1 MPIQQDDYLVF
12 SGSSQTPFATEICQ
26 HLDKSLGKVLL
37 KKFPD
42 GEIGVQI
49 LENVR
54 GRDVFVVQTITQN
67 PNFYLM
73 EALIL
78 VDALKRASARSIT
91 AVIPYYGYC
100 RQDRRDQGR
109 EPITA
114 RLVAN
119 LFETAGIDR
128 LLTMDLHADQIE
140 GFFNVPV
147 DNLLARPVLLEA
159 IRKKLE
165 KDFVVVAPDMGSVKA
180 ARKFSEG
187 FKKNLAIINK
197 HRINESRVLPEILI
211 GEVQGKDVLL
221 VDDMCVTGETLYQ
234 AALACKKQGAERIY
248 AAVTHVLKPIS
259 PDLERLLEA
268 LFVCNTTTVS
278 IQSPKVQI
286 VSVAKIFSTAILSV
300 VNSDS
305 ISSIF
310 K

>member
-1 MPIQQDDYLVF
+1 MM
-12 SGSSQTPFATEICQ
+12 FASEICQ
-26 HLDKSLGKVLL
+26 NLEKSLGKIHL
-37 KKFPD
+37 KQFPD

-67 PNFYLM
+67 PSFYLM
-73 EALIL
+73 ESLIMI
-78 VDALKRASARSIT
+78 DALKRASAKSIT

-147 DNLLARPVLLEA
+147 DNLLARPILVEV
-159 IRKKLE
+159 IRKELPG
-165 KDFVVVAPDMGSVKA
+165 DFVVVAPDMGSVKT
-180 ARKFSEG
+180 ARKFSEV
-187 FKKNLAIINK
+187 FKKRLAIINK
-197 HRINESRVLPEILI
+197 HRIDESHVHPETII
-211 GEVQGKDVLL
+211 GDVGGKDVLL

-234 AALACKKQGAERIY
+234 AALACKKQGANHVF
-248 AAVTHVLKPIS
+248 AAVTHLLKPPS
-259 PDLERLLEA
+259 PDLEALLK
-268 LFVCNTTTVS
+268 LMFVCNTTTVS
-278 IQSPKVQI
+278 VQSPKVQI

-305 ISSIF
+305 ISSLF